1 MSSTTNPPEQF
12 FARSMR
18 FSDVDLVVA
27 NETSAYKYPWSK
39 QNFLDCLQSGY
50 QCWVLADKKQ
60 IIAHG
65 VISIAICEAHL
76 LTLCVHPK
84 YQRLGFGRK
93 ILILLLDRASQMDSS
108 ECFLEVRITN
118 KVAISLYE
126 SMGFE
131 SIGRRKGYYPSELGR
146 EDALI
151 MSRVLPIP

>member
-1 MSSTTNPPEQF
+1 MSLITNPEEQF

-131 SIGRRKGYYPSELGR
+131 SIGRRKGYYPSEQGR

-151 MSRVLPIP
+151 MSRTLPIP

>member
-1 MSSTTNPPEQF
+1 MSTITTPQEQF

-93 ILILLLDRASQMDSS
+93 ILILLLDRASQMNSS

-118 KVAISLYE
+118 KAAISLYE

-131 SIGRRKGYYPSELGR
+131 SIGRRKGYYPSEQGR

-151 MSRVLPIP
+151 MSRIF

>member
-1 MSSTTNPPEQF
+1 MSSIISPKEQF

-50 QCWVLADKKQ
+50 QCWVLADKQQ

-84 YQRLGFGRK
+84 YQRRGFGRR
-93 ILILLLDRASQMDSS
+93 ILILLLDRAAQLDSS
-108 ECFLEVRITN
+108 ECFLEVRISN
-118 KVAISLYE
+118 RIAISLYE

-131 SIGRRKGYYPSELGR
+131 SVGRRKGYYPSEQGR

-151 MSRVLPIP
+151 MSRTLPIP

>member
-118 KVAISLYE
+118 KIAISLYE

-131 SIGRRKGYYPSELGR
+131 SIGRRKGYYPSEQGR
-146 EDALI
+146 DDALI

>member
-1 MSSTTNPPEQF
+1 MSSITNPQEQF

-76 LTLCVHPK
+76 LTLCVHPQ

-108 ECFLEVRITN
+108 ECFLEVRISN

-131 SIGRRKGYYPSELGR
+131 SIGRRKGYYPSEQGR

>member
-1 MSSTTNPPEQF
+1 MSSITSPQEQF

-50 QCWVLADKKQ
+50 QCWVLADKQQ

-65 VISIAICEAHL
+65 VISIAICESHL

-84 YQRLGFGRK
+84 YQRRGFGRK
-93 ILILLLDRASQMDSS
+93 ILILLLDRAAQLESA
-108 ECFLEVRITN
+108 ECFLEVRISN
-118 KVAISLYE
+118 RIAISLYE
-126 SMGFE
+126 SLGFG
-131 SIGRRKGYYPSELGR
+131 SVGRRKGYYPSEQGR

-151 MSRVLPIP
+151 MSRTLPIP